1 MENGNDNM
9 KMAVLID
16 ADNVSPKYIECILD
30 EVAKIGT
37 ATFKRIYGDWTGG
50 GKEGWKKILLENS
63 INPIQQ
69 YSYTYGKNATDS
81 AMIIDAM
88 DILYGGGVNG
98 FCIVSSDSDFTKLA
112 QRLRE
117 SGCYVMGMGEE
128 KTPVPFRR
136 ACDIFKI
143 LEKIYDV
150 EKDIADKE
158 NIEKI
163 NTEDIKAGKKNGI
176 SSSVES
182 TTKKTKTSKKDTTK
196 DTSKDNIADEENNTG
211 NSLKNVK
218 KAIYEII
225 NNNDNNDKKTGLGE
239 VGSYLNKK
247 YSDFDTRNFGYSKL
261 STFIEGMEEF
271 TVTTEGRYT
280 CVYEKKT
287 DVSKS
292 QIERDII
299 SIIDLYGGK
308 VTNLSFIHG
317 ELKKKYPKFNVKK
330 YGYSRMSSFMNSF
343 GKFKIVNN
351 EISMKK

>member
-37 ATFKRIYGDWTGG
+37 STFKRIYGDWTGG

-150 EKDIADKE
+150 EKEITDKDS
-158 NIEKI
+158 IEKNSNEVTKI
-163 NTEDIKAGKKNGI
+163 EKKNPVN
-176 SSSVES
+176 SNTKN
-182 TTKKTKTSKKDTTK
+182 TTKKAKTNKKDVAK
-196 DTSKDNIADEENNTG
+196 DSSKDVVVDEENNTG

-225 NNNDNNDKKTGLGE
+225 TNNDNNDKKTGLGE

-261 STFIEGMEEF
+261 STFIESMEEF
-271 TVTTEGRYT
+271 TVVTEGRYT

-287 DVSKS
+287 DVSKN
-292 QIERDII
+292 QIENDII
-299 SIIDLYGGK
+299 NIIEAYGGK
-308 VTNLSFIHG
+308 VTNLSVIHV

-330 YGYSRMSSFMNSF
+330 YGYSRMSSFINSF
-343 GKFKIVNN
+343 GKFEIMNN